1 MNAYAYGF
9 AKCSKAFGKG
19 FISLINGINPQGAP
33 SSEVEKRYGKQT

>member
-1 MNAYAYGF
+1 MPMLMDLQ
-9 AKCSKAFGKG
+9 KCSKAFGKG